1 MLDDDIEGSR
11 EERAFR
17 FWINSLGIEDVFITN
32 LYEEARDGLVLLKV
46 IDKIQPGSVDWKK
59 VALKPKNV
67 FEKAQNCDEAISA
80 CNKIKIKLVGLGAKD
95 IAEGH
100 KKNILAIVWQL
111 VRLHYLQLLGTK
123 TEKDLIAWVNEVA
136 PETPIESFKSP
147 NLASGVVLIKLTANI
162 EPRVVN
168 WDLVTPGTSPED
180 KELNAKY
187 AISIARKLGAVIFLV
202 WEDIPALNPKMLLV
216 FVASLWDL
224 KQQAKW

>member
-46 IDKIQPGSVDWKK
+46 IDKIHPGSVDWKK
-59 VALKPKNV
+59 VALKPKNM

-80 CNKIKIKLVGLGAKD
+80 AKKVQVQLTGLGAKD

-111 VRLHYLQLLGTK
+111 VRMHYLQLLGTK
-123 TEKDLIAWVNEVA
+123 TEKDLIGWCNEVS
-136 PETPIESFKSP
+136 PDTPVESFRSA
-147 NLASGVVLIKLTANI
+147 NLADGRILIKLCSDI

-168 WDLVTPGTSPED
+168 WDLVTPGASPEE
-180 KELNAKY
+180 KELNSKY

-202 WEDIPALNPKMLLV
+202 WEDIPALNPKMLLI
-216 FVASLWDL
+216 FVAALWDL
-224 KQQAKW
+224 KKQAK